1 MAAGMPSAAASS
13 EVDAAAEVSAE
24 RAARAARLVTSGSS
38 GSGSPG
44 IADAFESGPAA
55 QTAVEHCGRPQAR
68 MSRRQGVRERA
79 S

>member
-1 MAAGMPSAAASS
+1 MPSAATAI
-13 EVDAAAEVSAE
+13 EADAAAEVAAE

-44 IADAFESGPAA
+44 IADAFESRPAA

-68 MSRRQGVRERA
+68 IARRQGVSERA

>member
-1 MAAGMPSAAASS
+1 MPSAATAN
-13 EVDAAAEVSAE
+13 EADEAAEVAAE

-44 IADAFESGPAA
+44 IADAFESRPAA
-55 QTAVEHCGRPQAR
+55 QTAMEHCGRPQACI
-68 MSRRQGVRERA
+68 SWRQDVSKRG